1 MLKLVVITYL
11 INLLMFSGCHSG
23 QDITGDDQQIS
34 VISLNGKVMDLT
46 NEEELEINTMVISSF
61 QTSNDFYELLV
72 TDNLLQSIM
81 ETEQYLEIS
90 FVEAKTLNTE
100 KFGEMVVGKLL
111 IPLSGNF
118 AGSDQLTF
126 FSGKKDFSNTPLL
139 NTSGLNKL
147 KELIDL

>member
-1 MLKLVVITYL
+1 MLKLVVITYF

-23 QDITGDDQQIS
+23 QQVTGDNQQIS
-34 VISLNGKVMDLT
+34 EIRLNGKVMKLT
-46 NEEELEINTMVISSF
+46 NEERSEITNAVISSF

-72 TDNLLQSIM
+72 TENLFQSIR
-81 ETEQYLEIS
+81 ESEQYIEIS
-90 FVEAKTLNTE
+90 FSETKTLNTE
-100 KFGEMVVGKLL
+100 KFGEMVVGKFL

-139 NTSGLNKL
+139 NTSGLSKL
-147 KELIDL
+147 KELIDP